1 MSIVLFEDTSW
12 KKFVPL
18 SYTRSLFDLKIG
30 SLTTFDY
37 FNIKSAKL
45 LTRKY
50 LENMTRQ
57 RHPNCNVN
65 KFEYDSNDIFV
76 NSLFFPHMSFFKKM
90 TKRKNFLVSYRD
102 KILIARLDK
111 SDYQYL

>member
-65 KFEYDSNDIFV
+65 KF
-76 NSLFFPHMSFFKKM
+76 
-90 TKRKNFLVSYRD
+90 
-102 KILIARLDK
+102 
-111 SDYQYL
+111 